1 MTYQVIARKYR
12 PRTFDEIIGQEPI
25 VRTLKN
31 AIQQNLVA
39 HAYIFSGMRG
49 VGKTTTARILA
60 KALNCKDGPTTTP
73 CGACPACTEISLGTA
88 VDVLEID
95 AASNRGIDEIR
106 ELRDTV
112 RYLPARDRY
121 RVFIID
127 EVHMLTP
134 EAFNALLKTLEE
146 PPERVLF
153 ILATTEPHR
162 IPSTIQSRCQSFH
175 FRSISFAEILDV
187 LQRVATEEG
196 AKVEPEG
203 LAVMTRAAEGS
214 LRDALSVLD
223 QAIAYCGKDIRAEQ
237 VRELLGVVSDE
248 ILNELM
254 AAVVGQSSE
263 RMLRLVDLLVRDGH
277 NLQYFCG
284 EALRHIRN
292 LLVVRI
298 GGAAAELAEA
308 AGRERKHLEAAAA
321 QFSEEDLLRFFHILL
336 QTERELRWSPQ
347 PRLHLELGLLKLVQ
361 AERLVPLEELLAE
374 LSGGATPSRP
384 ADSNRPATRSNPAP
398 APRAAAVTQ
407 SVPPRPEPAA
417 TPRAGGA
424 SLAVETV
431 EKIKSA
437 VFAKSKFLGSFV
449 EGAAQWERGGEGL
462 TLWFGSDS
470 RTLID
475 MLGRGQQAQLEAI
488 VSEALGE
495 PVKVSAKVGAPTTP
509 SAAPPPLRSSDV
521 APVENP
527 VVQALLDR
535 FGGSVRRGSQVP
547 APRKRED

>member
-12 PRTFDEIIGQEPI
+12 PQTFDEVIGQEPI

-60 KALNCKDGPTTTP
+60 KALNCKNGPTVSP
-73 CGACPACTEISLGTA
+73 CGACPACEEITAGSA

-106 ELRDTV
+106 ELRETV

-121 RVFIID
+121 RIFIID
-127 EVHMLTP
+127 EVHMLTT

-153 ILATTEPHR
+153 VLATTEPHR
-162 IPSTIQSRCQSFH
+162 IPATIQSRCQSFH
-175 FRSISFAEILDV
+175 FRSISFAEVLDV
-187 LQRVATEEG
+187 LRRVAEQEG
-196 AKVEPEG
+196 ARIEPES

-223 QAIAYCGKDIRAEQ
+223 QAIAYCGKDIRAVQ
-237 VRELLGVVSDE
+237 VRELLGAVSDE
-248 ILNELM
+248 VLNELM
-254 AAVVGQSSE
+254 GAIAGQSSQ
-263 RMLRLVDLLVRDGH
+263 RVLRLVDQLVRDGH
-277 NLQYFCG
+277 NLQHFCG

-298 GGAAAELAEA
+298 GGAAAALAEA
-308 AGRERKHLEAAAA
+308 AGRERKQLESAAAG
-321 QFSEEDLLRFFHILL
+321 FSEEDLLRFFHVLL
-336 QTERELRWSPQ
+336 QTERDLRWSPQ

-361 AERLVPLEELLAE
+361 AERLIPLEEVLAE
-374 LSGGATPSRP
+374 LTGGAAPARLPARSQSARASEPAASAPAVRP
-384 ADSNRPATRSNPAP
+384 ESAPQPATR
-398 APRAAAVTQ
+398 
-407 SVPPRPEPAA
+407 
-417 TPRAGGA
+417 RAGGSDLPA
-424 SLAVETV
+424 ETV
-431 EKIKSA
+431 EKIKAA
-437 VFAKSKFLGSFV
+437 VYAKSKFLGSFV
-449 EGAAQWERGGEGL
+449 EGAARWERVSDAL
-462 TLWFGSDS
+462 TLWFGPDS

-475 MLGRGQQAQLEAI
+475 MLGRAQQAQLEAI
-488 VSEALGE
+488 VSEVLAE
-495 PVKVSAKVGAPTTP
+495 PVKVVVKVGAPT
-509 SAAPPPLRSSDV
+509 AAPPPAMRSSDV

-527 VVQALLDR
+527 VVQALLER
-535 FGGSVRRGSQVP
+535 FGGSVRRASELP
-547 APRKRED
+547 ARRKQED